1 MTGLLHLVEEKSTFK
16 KYHQH
21 KAFKRGFLG
30 KIQAKELAKG
40 HWSCSHAHANALD
53 DLEYC

>member
-1 MTGLLHLVEEKSTFK
+1 MTGLLHLVEEKSIK
-16 KYHQH
+16 KNIINTKPLREAPWQN
-21 KAFKRGFLG
+21 
-30 KIQAKELAKG
+30 QAKELAKG

>member
-1 MTGLLHLVEEKSTFK
+1 MTGLLHLVEEKSIFK